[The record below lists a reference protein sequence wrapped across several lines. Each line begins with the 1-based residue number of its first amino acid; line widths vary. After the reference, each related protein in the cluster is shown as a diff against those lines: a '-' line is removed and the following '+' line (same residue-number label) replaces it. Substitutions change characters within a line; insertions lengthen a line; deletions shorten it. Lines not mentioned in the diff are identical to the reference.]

1 MPKRKREYEFL
12 IIRLR
17 SAGQFVGVVKAPD
30 AEAAK
35 RAALSR
41 FGIRPEDRI
50 IAVRRGSGLSCPTAL
65 PFMMG
70 HPPACALTKPTHP
83 RRTTARMPPRL

>member
-1 MPKRKREYEFL
+1 MSKRKREFEFM

-17 SAGQFVGVVKAPD
+17 SSGQFIGVVKALD

-41 FGIRPEDRI
+41 FGIRPADRI
-50 IAVRRGSGLSCPTAL
+50 IAVRRA
-65 PFMMG
+65 
-70 HPPACALTKPTHP
+70 
-83 RRTTARMPPRL
+83 